1 METPQQ
7 LDACS
12 SVVSEIRCKYLD
24 LTPRPK
30 GSRPRWGRNSWGKYA
45 GLGMDITKAIS
56 ISKLIG
62 EMESPKVA
70 CHVYF
75 KFKMFFS
82 LVSRKYTNQTCMKEI
97 RKMIVVYAIIH
108 QILDKY

>member
-45 GLGMDITKAIS
+45 GLGMDITKAIF
-56 ISKLIG
+56 IENHRG
-62 EMESPKVA
+62 D
-70 CHVYF
+70 
-75 KFKMFFS
+75 
-82 LVSRKYTNQTCMKEI
+82 RKKGT
-97 RKMIVVYAIIH
+97 
-108 QILDKY
+108 